1 MKYPSPQQVIKKVSV
16 LPRVIILG
24 LDLLCLA
31 LAAFLAVFLID
42 NFNVRQIEF
51 DVLFKTISAVLILGL
66 FAFQLNRSYFGIVR
80 YTGPKDVFRI
90 LTAMLSLV
98 VLIFVFKL
106 FFVRNEVYYLSNL
119 QITLIATLG
128 LFNLVTYRYLVKY
141 LFSYLRTVS
150 FDKKFVVIYGASE
163 AGIAAK
169 RALDND
175 RKSNVNVI
183 AFIDDDPKK
192 QNKLLDG
199 IKIFPYQSIEM
210 LVRENQIDELIVA
223 SFTIPADRKNT
234 LVDFCLSNDIRIL
247 GIPKLNNWS
256 EGGFSPNQ
264 FRKINIEELLERE
277 PIDLVNH
284 NLLNHF
290 RNKRVLV
297 TGAAGS
303 IGRELVQQ
311 LVQFKP
317 EMVIM
322 LDQAETPLHEL
333 ELTLQELDIK
343 TNCITYLAD
352 ITNENRL
359 RNVFETFSPHYVY
372 HAAAYKHVP
381 MMELNPVESVKTN
394 VFGTKLLADLS
405 VEYKIERFVM
415 VSTDKAVN
423 PTNVMGATKRLAE
436 MYVQGL
442 SILNQTTKFITTR
455 FGNVLGSNGSVI
467 LRFKEQIENGG
478 PITVTHPNITRYFM
492 TIPEA
497 CILVI
502 EAGCMGNGGEI
513 FVFDMGE
520 PVLITELAKKMIRL
534 CGFIPNIDIQIKFTG
549 LRPGEKL
556 YEELLND
563 GENTTKTHHQKIM
576 IAKVRDVDFNKLK
589 NDFYELELQIDTIGN
604 EMAIVSKMKEIV
616 PEFVS
621 NNSRFQKLDQFA
633 KLVSIK

>member
-16 LPRVIILG
+16 LPRIIILG
-24 LDLLCLA
+24 LDLLCIA
-31 LAAFLAVFLID
+31 FAAF
-42 NFNVRQIEF
+42 
-51 DVLFKTISAVLILGL
+51 SAVLLSVNFSIQQIQPDMLMRTIFALLILGL
-66 FAFQLNRSYFGIVR
+66 VAFQINKSYFGIVR
-80 YTGPKDVFRI
+80 YTGPKDVFRL
-90 LTAMLSLV
+90 LTAIASFVILV
-98 VLIFVFKL
+98 YAFKL
-106 FFVRNEVYYLSNL
+106 VFVTNEDYYLSNL
-119 QITLIATLG
+119 QITLFGTLSF
-128 LFNLVTYRYLVKY
+128 FNLVLYRYLVKY

-175 RKSNVNVI
+175 RKSNINVI

-192 QNKLLDG
+192 HNKLLDG
-199 IKIFPYQSIEM
+199 IKIFPYHSIEM
-210 LVRENQIDELIVA
+210 LSKENQIDELIVA
-223 SFTIPADRKNT
+223 SFTIPKERKNE
-234 LVDFCLSNDIRIL
+234 LVDFCLNNDIRVL
-247 GIPKLNNWS
+247 GIPSLNNWS
-256 EGGFSPNQ
+256 DGGFSPNQ

-290 RNKRVLV
+290 LGKRILV

-303 IGRELVQQ
+303 IGRELVHQ
-311 LVQFKP
+311 LVEFKP

-322 LDQAETPLHEL
+322 LDQAETPLHDL
-333 ELTLQELDIK
+333 ELALQERGVKI
-343 TNCITYLAD
+343 NCITFLAD
-352 ITNENRL
+352 ITDEIRL
-359 RNVFETFSPHYVY
+359 RTVFENFSPQYVY

-394 VFGTKLLADLS
+394 VFGTKLVADLS

-442 SILNQTTKFITTR
+442 SKLTQNTKFITTR

-478 PITVTHPNITRYFM
+478 PVTVTHPNITRYFM

-534 CGFIPNIDIQIKFTG
+534 CGLIPNIDVQIKYTG

-576 IAKVRDVDFNKLK
+576 IAKVREVDFNKLK
-589 NDFYELELQIDTIGN
+589 NNFSELELQLENIGN
-604 EMAIVSKMKEIV
+604 EMGIVSKMKEIV

>member
-1 MKYPSPQQVIKKVSV
+1 MKYPSPQLVIKNVSV
-16 LPRVIILG
+16 LPRIIILV
-24 LDLLCLA
+24 LDLLCVA
-31 LAAFLAVFLID
+31 LASF
-42 NFNVRQIEF
+42 
-51 DVLFKTISAVLILGL
+51 SAVLLTANFNIEQIQSDILIRTTFAL
-66 FAFQLNRSYFGIVR
+66 LILSLIAFQLNRSYFGIVR
-80 YTGPKDVFRI
+80 YTGPKDVFRL
-90 LTAMLSLV
+90 LTAMFSFV
-98 VLIFVFKL
+98 VLIYGFKL
-106 FFVRNEVYYLSNL
+106 VFIVNDGYYLSNL
-119 QITLIATLG
+119 QITLLSTLS

-141 LFSYLRTVS
+141 MFSYLRTVS

-169 RALDND
+169 RALDSD
-175 RKSNVNVI
+175 RKSNINVI

-199 IKIFPYQSIEM
+199 IKIFPYQSIQM
-210 LVRENQIDELIVA
+210 LSNENQIDELIVA
-223 SFTIPADRKNT
+223 SFTIPAERKNE
-234 LVDFCLSNDIRIL
+234 LVDFCLNNDIRVL
-247 GIPKLNNWS
+247 GIPSLNNWS
-256 EGGFSPNQ
+256 DGGFSPNQ

-303 IGRELVQQ
+303 IGRELVHQ
-311 LVQFKP
+311 LVEFKP
-317 EMVIM
+317 EMIIM

-333 ELTLQELDIK
+333 ELALQERGVKI
-343 TNCITYLAD
+343 NCITFLAD
-352 ITNENRL
+352 ITDENRL
-359 RNVFETFSPHYVY
+359 RSVFENFAPHYVY

-394 VFGTKLLADLS
+394 VFGTKLIADLS

-442 SILNQTTKFITTR
+442 SVVTQHTKFITTR

-478 PITVTHPNITRYFM
+478 PVTVTHPNITRYFM

-534 CGFIPNIDIQIKFTG
+534 CGLIPNIDIQIKYTG

-576 IAKVRDVDFNKLK
+576 IAKVREVDFSKLK
-589 NDFYELELQIDTIGN
+589 NDFIELELQMEAIGN
-604 EMAIVSKMKEIV
+604 EMGIVSKMKEIV